1 MMSEHCYNITMT
13 PKTRPEISQG
23 VVWITWITYS
33 PHNST
38 YRTTRKWFAKLP
50 DKWGEKVI

>member
-38 YRTTRKWFAKLP
+38 YRTTGKWFAKLP